1 MTSTVP
7 PDGDG
12 DPPGPGAGGPPYKIV
27 VGGAAV
33 SPAYAES
40 IGADGTSSDA
50 VGAARL
56 VERLLA
62 HQAGESPRTNP

>member
-1 MTSTVP
+1 M
-7 PDGDG
+7 
-12 DPPGPGAGGPPYKIV
+12 
-27 VGGAAV
+27 